1 MTREHRRA
9 SERRGRWAESL
20 ATAMLRLRGYAIV
33 ARRLRTPVG
42 ELDIV
47 ARRGRALAVVEVKAR
62 ETLER
67 AAEAVTGHQRRRLQR
82 AAEWLVAARPEL
94 TGLEIR
100 FDVMLARPGRLPVH
114 LVDAWRPD

>member
-1 MTREHRRA
+1 MTPRDRRA
-9 SERRGRWAESL
+9 SERRGRWAETVAAL
-20 ATAMLRLRGYAIV
+20 MLRLSGYRIV

-47 ARRGRALAVVEVKAR
+47 ARRGGTLAVVEVKAR
-62 ETLER
+62 ATLED
-67 AAEAVTGHQRRRLQR
+67 AAEAVTGRQRQRLQH
-82 AAEWLVAARPEL
+82 ALDWLLAVQPEL

-114 LVDAWRPD
+114 MVDAWRPE